1 MTTSN
6 KRVLV
11 TVKPDTYATLE
22 RLAEAQGD
30 PVATC
35 ITKILD
41 EQRPILEMMAKA
53 VAAAKQGR
61 RQAAMQSLQEMTG
74 KALGALGDAMKR
86 AGRTRKS

>member
-11 TVKPDTYATLE
+11 TVKPETYATLE

-41 EQRPILEMMAKA
+41 EQRPILDMMAKSL
-53 VAAAKQGR
+53 AAAKQGR
-61 RQAAMQSLQEMTG
+61 RLAAIQSLQEMTG
-74 KALGALGDAMKR
+74 KALGALGEAMKLAR
-86 AGRTRKS
+86 GKKKS

>member
-22 RLAEAQGD
+22 RLAAAQGD

-35 ITKILD
+35 ITKLLD
-41 EQRPILEMMAKA
+41 EQRPILDMIATSVE
-53 VAAAKQGR
+53 AAKQGR
-61 RQAAMQSLQEMTG
+61 QQAAMQSLQAMTG
-74 KALGALGDAMKR
+74 KVLGKLSDAMTK
-86 AGRTRKS
+86 AGRKKKS

>member
-41 EQRPILEMMAKA
+41 EQRPILDMMATA

-61 RQAAMQSLQEMTG
+61 RQAAMQSLQVMTG
-74 KALGALGDAMKR
+74 KALGVLGEALKL
-86 AGRTRKS
+86 TRGKKKS